1 MHGGWAE
8 ASPLSTSPLI
18 LLYLVRLLKSGLVFC
33 CCCFCFVFFFFLSNL
48 FYWCD
53 GSTGLTNVTV
63 FIEQLSGVTTP
74 TVGSAGVK
82 HMLSVFCG
90 KHFYLPSFVTD
101 PGSRDLKHL
110 LISS

>member
-18 LLYLVRLLKSGLVFC
+18 LLYLLRLLKSGLVFC
-33 CCCFCFVFFFFLSNL
+33 CCFVLFFGFLSNL

-53 GSTGLTNVTV
+53 GSTGLTHVTV

-74 TVGSAGVK
+74 TVDSGESN
-82 HMLSVFCG
+82 LSCQ
-90 KHFYLPSFVTD
+90 SFVT
-101 PGSRDLKHL
+101 STF
-110 LISS
+110 IF